1 MSLLRQ
7 CDPCLIHD
15 LYLCGAGHSCL
26 LHVVTVLLLI
36 PVSVLQVI
44 SVLQV
49 SLCYV

>member
-1 MSLLRQ
+1 MSVLHQ

-15 LYLCGAGHSCL
+15 PYLCVAGHSCL
-26 LHVVTVLLLI
+26 LHVVTALLVI
-36 PVSVLQVI
+36 PVPVSQVI